1 MALDEPQED
10 DKVFEESGI
19 TYAINKDLYEQVKP
33 INVDYVQPQG
43 ICYKITSNL
52 APNSC
57 APAAAKRVR
66 RVPSCGNPR
75 TADPSAKPL

>member
-33 INVDYVQPQG
+33 INVDYVQTPRG
-43 ICYKITSNL
+43 SGYKITSNL

-57 APAAAKRVR
+57 G
-66 RVPSCGNPR
+66 SC
-75 TADPSAKPL
+75 SC